1 MDEAALLVLLEELAC
16 GLGIEVRY
24 ESMDRE
30 AAFSSGGL
38 CRIRGKPAIIVNRK
52 AASQEKIKILALALN
67 RMDLGQVYMKPA
79 LREFLEKMAGR
90 STT

>member
-24 ESMDRE
+24 ESMDGE